1 MSSDGDTLLRN
12 QLVAKDLTGSGYEP
26 IPDEIKNIIPLERMR
41 AQKYEQERMALPGYE
56 IIEEERKLSQQ
67 QDPLSIAALKTVDWE
82 ARKDKQGNVQVYKLP
97 SGDMGGS
104 FEVAGINDKYHP
116 EAFKRIASMPADQR
130 AQAAAEYI
138 REYTNPLVSKLP
150 EQMKS
155 FAQDMAFNRGM
166 GGATKYIQR
175 GLNALGQNVSVDGAL
190 GPKTLQAIGQVQ
202 PQALMRAASD
212 AQLQDEYKM
221 LQNNPARKKFIAGL
235 ESRIRNRLATFG
247 QG

>member
-1 MSSDGDTLLRN
+1 
-12 QLVAKDLTGSGYEP
+12 
-26 IPDEIKNIIPLERMR
+26 
-41 AQKYEQERMALPGYE
+41 
-56 IIEEERKLSQQ
+56 
-67 QDPLSIAALKTVDWE
+67 
-82 ARKDKQGNVQVYKLP
+82 
-97 SGDMGGS
+97 
-104 FEVAGINDKYHP
+104 
-116 EAFKRIASMPADQR
+116 MPADQR